1 MKIIIVEDDQ
11 RVSDFLQ
18 RGLTEEGFNVTVTRN
33 GHSALEFCELYN
45 FDLMILDLMIP
56 GINGIDVCK
65 TLRNNGNSMSII
77 MLTARDALDSR
88 LQGFNAGADDYI
100 SKPFAFEELLARIRA
115 ILRRNQQKLQNEI
128 IKVGVIELDI
138 YRHKVSVNG
147 KNIDLTSKEFRLLEF
162 LIRNKG
168 RVLSHALIL
177 QDVWE
182 IDSYP
187 DTNIIDVYIHRLRKK
202 LGFGKENTY
211 IRTIR
216 GSGYLLSDQL

>member
-1 MKIIIVEDDQ
+1 MKIIIVEDDL

-33 GHSALEFCELYN
+33 GNSALEFCELYN

-56 GINGIDVCK
+56 GINGIEVCRK
-65 TLRNNGNSMSII
+65 LRTNGNTMSII
-77 MLTARDALDSR
+77 MLTAKDALDSR

-100 SKPFAFEELLARIRA
+100 SKPFSFEELLARIRA

-128 IKVGVIELDI
+128 LKVGAIELDM

-147 KNIDLTSKEFRLLEF
+147 KSTELTSKEFRLLEF

-202 LGFGKENTY
+202 LNPGKEDNY

-216 GSGYLLSDQL
+216 GSGYIMDDV